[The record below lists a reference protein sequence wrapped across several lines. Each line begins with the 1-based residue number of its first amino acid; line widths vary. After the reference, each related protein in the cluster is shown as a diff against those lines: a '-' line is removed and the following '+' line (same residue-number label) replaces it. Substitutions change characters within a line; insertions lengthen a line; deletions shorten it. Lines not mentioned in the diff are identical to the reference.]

1 MKNIFFM
8 TAIILLIVFLFLNVG
23 KWIDCTTDPIKSD
36 IVICLG
42 GGTIDRVKKS
52 IKLIE
57 EDYVSSN
64 KLLLIGE
71 SWYNQPYL
79 KKNYSDISVTIDESS
94 KNTKDEILFIKRYM
108 KKYNYKSALIVTDP
122 PHSRRVKLLTSILL
136 EEDNSRIYYIIS
148 SDVKWWN
155 ARYYYLDEHARSFV
169 FYESMKILYHRIFD
183 SKLFKGRSIL

>member
-1 MKNIFFM
+1 MKQITFIFFLS
-8 TAIILLIVFLFLNVG
+8 ILIFIFLNLG
-23 KWIDCTTDPIKSD
+23 KWVDVTKKPIKSD

-52 IKLIE
+52 IKLTE

-79 KKNYSDISVTIDESS
+79 KKNYPQLSVEIDESS
-94 KNTKDEILFIKRYM
+94 KNTKDEILFIQRYM

-136 EEDNSRIYYIIS
+136 EEDNSIKYYIIS

-155 ARYYYLDEHARSFV
+155 ARNYYLDEHARSFV
-169 FYESMKILYHRIFD
+169 FYESMKILYHWIFD
-183 SKLFKGRSIL
+183 SKLFKERSIL